1 MQHISGSCLCV
12 GVRFRLIPP
21 LEPVQICHCSQCRK
35 AQGGPF
41 ASNIPVLDA
50 QIEWLSGQALFSS
63 YESTPGK
70 QRVFCT
76 VCGSPLYSC
85 LSNLPG
91 VYRIRAGLL
100 DEPLPVTRAFHAYTE
115 SACSWW
121 PIDDD
126 LPKFA
131 GAAS

>member
-1 MQHISGSCLCV
+1 MQQVSGSCLCG

-21 LEPVQICHCSQCRK
+21 LAPVQICHCSQCRK

-41 ASNIPVLDA
+41 ATNIPVQAA
-50 QIEWLSGQALFSS
+50 QIEWLSGQELLSS

-70 QRVFCT
+70 QRVFCK

-85 LSNLPG
+85 RSSLPG

-100 DEPLPVTRAFHAYTE
+100 DEPVPVERAFHAYVD

-121 PIDDD
+121 RLDDD
-126 LPKFA
+126 LPQFP